1 MGRYPIVQSFFRKLF
16 GIYPGE
22 GKKTLRFAIL
32 VITWSLGAT
41 CISTLTDG
49 LFIKNLGES
58 YLPKVY
64 LIAAISMIVGSS
76 LILALLK
83 ILSPYK
89 ILMGVLTIGVITIS
103 ITAIAVYYTPPLWFW
118 FVIKAFSLTFLANL
132 IACSWALIDNYHD
145 LQDAKRTY
153 SMYNASYFLGAV
165 ISGLLISNFLEK
177 IGITA
182 LFALSSAFLLTAIFL
197 VKKIVNKDQ
206 PIHDETVEGVFAGDR
221 KGMFYLIK
229 QIFSHPFVFSLLCLS
244 LIIQLIGTTTE
255 YSYLS
260 SFSNFLGNTNESDVT
275 KYLGNTRAIVSA
287 FNIIIG
293 VFFYNRFVKIIGLRN
308 IILLP
313 AFAFFFLFGKWLSS
327 DSLILAILG
336 VVSLDGISYTIE
348 DNNYN
353 QLVNAV
359 PSKLKAKV
367 RIINDSFFEPLG
379 MLISSSLLLYTNS
392 RQLGFV
398 LGIIM
403 IIFSFLIR
411 AIYHKYVFINL
422 KENAV
427 HFDRKSSNWIFAKT
441 KEDRQ
446 RNIQSLIKGL
456 NSSNHEISL
465 LSIECLLTLNDKKY
479 LDKIIKAVNLFKEE
493 EKLNFISL
501 IESSAFSKQ
510 AKVLKILEKWSNESS
525 NEKLVRKCSLLLTKK
540 ATFCHQRYQKDLE
553 SSDIFKRS
561 LAILAIINN
570 KTYGEENFP
579 ILEKK
584 AHIELINQLRSPNS
598 NEQILALE
606 VLSNLKSLFAF
617 EQALSILNK
626 FDLLTIKKKA
636 SEIVAKF
643 AETASSKFAAKLL
656 KVLKEN
662 KSSQVRLNCLSALGK
677 IKDISSVQKI
687 VELGAHF
694 RPNEIRCIENNLAS
708 IGPGVLPICLSML
721 EDTTLHDKSRV
732 LASKIIARIDLETLK
747 NCFKRIILIEIEKAY
762 FYLYNAKCIQYKY
775 PSYDLSL
782 LIEVLK
788 TSFYSSIDFIIH
800 LLAAVGSV
808 EDCEL
813 LVRSLRSKNAKIHS
827 HAVETLENACD
838 RKIFKWISPLVDNLP
853 WSIFIDAYTSLAKK
867 APQVKLTD
875 ILEQLNKSS
884 SISGKLIA
892 QNLSEVAS
900 QENTSTAL
908 NNPLLLNTNPTYLY
922 ETVKI

>member
-1 MGRYPIVQSFFRKLF
+1 MQSFFRRLF
-16 GIYPGE
+16 GVYPGE

-49 LFIKNLGES
+49 LFIENLGEK
-58 YLPKVY
+58 YFPKVY
-64 LIAAISMIVGSS
+64 LIAAISMIAGSS

-89 ILMGVLTIGVITIS
+89 ILIGVLTIGVVTTS
-103 ITAIAVYYTPPLWFW
+103 ITATTVYYSPPIWFW

-177 IGITA
+177 IGTTA
-182 LFALSSAFLLTAIFL
+182 LFALSSVFLLTAIFL
-197 VKKIVNKDQ
+197 VKKIVRKDQ
-206 PIHDETVEGVFAGDR
+206 AIHDETVEGVFAGDR
-221 KGMFYLIK
+221 KGMLYLIK

-260 SFSNFLGNTNESDVT
+260 SFSNFLGDSDGRAVT
-275 KYLGNTRAIVSA
+275 KYLGNTRATVSA

-293 VFFYNRFVKIIGLRN
+293 VFFYNRFVKVIGLRN

-313 AFAFFFLFGKWLSS
+313 AFAFFFLFGKWLSG
-327 DSLILAILG
+327 DSLVLAVLG

-403 IIFSFLIR
+403 VIFSFVIR

-427 HFDRKSSNWIFAKT
+427 HFDRSPSSWIFAKT
-441 KEDRQ
+441 KEERYK
-446 RNIQSLIKGL
+446 NIRSLINGL
-456 NSSNHEISL
+456 NSNNHKISL
-465 LSIECLLTLNDKKY
+465 LSIECLLELKDKKY
-479 LDKIIKAVNLFKEE
+479 LDKIIKATNRFNEG
-493 EKLNFISL
+493 EKLSFVSL
-501 IESSAFSKQ
+501 IDSSAFSKDS
-510 AKVLKILEKWSNESS
+510 KILETLGRWSSEST
-525 NEKLVRKCSLLLTKK
+525 NKDLARKCSLLLVKETI
-540 ATFCHQRYQKDLE
+540 FNHQKYQAELE
-553 SSDIFKRS
+553 NPDIFKRS
-561 LAILAIINN
+561 LAILAILNN
-570 KTYGEENFP
+570 KIHGKEKYP
-579 ILEKK
+579 PLEKK
-584 AHIELINQLRSPNS
+584 AYIELINQLRSPDS
-598 NEQILALE
+598 YEKMLALE
-606 VLSNLKSLFAF
+606 VLSNLKSLFSF
-617 EQALSILNK
+617 EQALSVLNS
-626 FDLLTIKKKA
+626 FTLLPIQKKA

-643 AETASSKFAAKLL
+643 AETASKKFAAKLINI
-656 KVLKEN
+656 LKES
-662 KSSQVRLNCLSALGK
+662 KVSQVRINCLMALGK
-677 IKDISSVQKI
+677 IKDISSIQKI
-687 VELGAHF
+687 IELSIHF
-694 RPNEIRCIENNLAS
+694 RPNEIRCIEDTLVSVGRPALS
-708 IGPGVLPICLSML
+708 TCLSVL
-721 EDTTLHDKSRV
+721 EDTTQHDKSRI

-747 NCFKRIILIEIEKAY
+747 KCFKRIILTEIKKAY
-762 FYLYNAKCIQYKY
+762 FYLYNARCTQQNY

-782 LIEVLK
+782 LIEILK
-788 TSFYSSIDFIIH
+788 TSFHSSIDFIIN

-813 LVRSLRSKNAKIHS
+813 LVRSLRSKNDKIHS

-838 RKIFKWISPLVDNLP
+838 RKIFKWIAPLVDSLP
-853 WSIFIDAYTSLAKK
+853 WSVFIDSYTNLTKK
-867 APQVKLTD
+867 PPQIRLSD
-875 ILEQLNKSS
+875 ILEQLNSS
-884 SISGKLIA
+884 SSTSAKLIA
-892 QNLSEVAS
+892 KNLSEVAN
-900 QENTSTAL
+900 QESTSTAQSTKSLL
-908 NNPLLLNTNPTYLY
+908 NNNSTYLF
-922 ETVKI
+922 ETIKI

>member
-1 MGRYPIVQSFFRKLF
+1 MQSFFRKLF

-49 LFIKNLGES
+49 LFIENLGEA

-64 LIAAISMIVGSS
+64 LIAAISMITGSS
-76 LILALLK
+76 LILGLLK
-83 ILSPYK
+83 IFSPYK
-89 ILMGVLTIGVITIS
+89 ILMGVLTIGVIITS
-103 ITAIAVYYTPPLWFW
+103 ITATAAYYTPPTWFW

-132 IACSWALIDNYHD
+132 IACSWAFIDNYHD

-182 LFALSSAFLLTAIFL
+182 LFSLSSAFLLYAIFL
-197 VKKIVNKDQ
+197 VKKIVKRDQ

-260 SFSNFLGNTNESDVT
+260 SFSNFLGGADSSAVT

-313 AFAFFFLFGKWLSS
+313 AFAFFLLFGKWLNG
-327 DSLILAILG
+327 DSLTLAILG

-379 MLISSSLLLYTNS
+379 MLISSSLLLYADS

-403 IIFSFLIR
+403 IIFSFVIR

-427 HFDRKSSNWIFAKT
+427 HFDRKPFNWIFAKT
-441 KEDRQ
+441 KEERQ
-446 RNIQSLIKGL
+446 KNIQSLIKGL
-456 NSSNHEISL
+456 NSDNCKIKL
-465 LSIECLLTLNDKKY
+465 LSVECLLTLKNEKY
-479 LDKIIKAVNLFKEE
+479 LNKIISSADTFQEETKLLF
-493 EKLNFISL
+493 LSL
-501 IESSAFSKQ
+501 IDNSVFSKHV
-510 AKVLKILEKWSNESS
+510 KILEILEKWSHETHNK
-525 NEKLVRKCSLLLTKK
+525 NLARKCSLLLTMKNS
-540 ATFCHQRYQKDLE
+540 FCHKRYQADLE
-553 SSDIFKRS
+553 SPDTFRKSLAM
-561 LAILAIINN
+561 LAILNN
-570 KTYGEENFP
+570 KFLGEGKFSE
-579 ILEKK
+579 LEKK
-584 AHIELINQLRSPNS
+584 AHIELINQLRSS
-598 NEQILALE
+598 NINDQILALE
-606 VLSNLKSLFAF
+606 VLSNLKSLFSF
-617 EQALSILNK
+617 EQALSVLNN
-626 FDLLTIKKKA
+626 FDFPKTQKKA

-643 AETASSKFAAKLL
+643 AGTDCSKFAGKLL
-656 KVLKEN
+656 KILK
-662 KSSQVRLNCLSALGK
+662 KSKDTQIRLNCLIALGK
-677 IKDISSVQKI
+677 IKNLSSISEI
-687 VELGAHF
+687 IDLGLHF
-694 RPNEIRCIENNLAS
+694 RPNEIRCIENALVS
-708 IGPGVLPICLSML
+708 IGPKVLPVCLSIL
-721 EDTTLHDKSRV
+721 EDTTVHDKSRV
-732 LASKIIARIDLETLK
+732 LASKVIARIDLETLRK
-747 NCFKRIILIEIEKAY
+747 YFKRIILTEIEKAY
-762 FYLYNAKCIQYKY
+762 FYLYNARCVQQRY

-788 TSFYSSIDFIIH
+788 TSFHSSIDFIIH

-827 HAVETLENACD
+827 HAVETLENSCD

-853 WSIFIDAYTSLAKK
+853 WSVFIDSYTSLTKK
-867 APQVKLTD
+867 EPQIRLSS
-875 ILEQLNKSS
+875 ILEQLNNSS
-884 SISGKLIA
+884 SVSGKLIA
-892 QNLSEVAS
+892 QNLTEVAT
-900 QENTSTAL
+900 QESIAPAL
-908 NNPLLLNTNPTYLY
+908 NLTPMLDSNSTYLY